1 MSAGPLDGLV
11 YLDPEQ
17 RARLAKLAQRREY
30 AVGDVLLEEGEASK
44 SLIFIEQGVVR
55 VERAYFGARIPIAE
69 LHEGEVLGE
78 ISVLEQGAASATVVA
93 VEPVTALVLDD
104 PNAAVADDPELA
116 AGFYRS
122 LALLLAQRLRYSTDE
137 RRDFAAAFSWG

>member
-1 MSAGPLDGLV
+1 MTSGPLDGLV

-17 RARLAKLAQRREY
+17 RARLAELAVRREY
-30 AVGDVLLEEGEASK
+30 AVGDVLLDEGDESK
-44 SLIFIEQGVVR
+44 SLIFIERGVVR
-55 VERAYFGARIPIAE
+55 VERDYFGARIPITE
-69 LHEGEVLGE
+69 LREGEVLGE
-78 ISVLEQGAASATVVA
+78 ISVIEQGSASATVVA
-93 VEPVTALVLDD
+93 VEPVVALVLDD
-104 PNAAVADDPELA
+104 PNATVAGDPELA

>member
-11 YLDPEQ
+11 FLDPEQ
-17 RARLAKLAQRREY
+17 RARLAKLVQRREY

>member
-1 MSAGPLDGLV
+1 MTAGPLDGLV

-17 RARLAKLAQRREY
+17 RARLAELAVRREY
-30 AVGDVLLEEGEASK
+30 AVGDVLLDEGDESK
-44 SLIFIEQGVVR
+44 SLIFIERGVVR
-55 VERAYFGARIPIAE
+55 VERDYFGARIPITE
-69 LHEGEVLGE
+69 LREGEVLGE
-78 ISVLEQGAASATVVA
+78 ISVIEQGSASATVVA
-93 VEPVTALVLDD
+93 VEPVVALVLDD
-104 PNAAVADDPELA
+104 PNAAVAGDPELA

>member
-11 YLDPEQ
+11 FLDPEQ
-17 RARLAKLAQRREY
+17 RARLAKLVQRREY
-30 AVGDVLLEEGEASK
+30 AVGDALLEEGEASK